1 MKLIEYKSVP
11 TELTNFDNMKGFIAN
26 LIIDNVPIAQEV
38 SDKIYSLKQMI
49 KGIDKQRKEVTV
61 PMDLA
66 KKNFMRQFHEA
77 IDPMQKAI
85 DLMNGKL
92 TT

>member
-38 SDKIYSLKQMI
+38 SDKIYLLNQLI
-49 KGIDKQRKEVTV
+49 KCID
-61 PMDLA
+61 
-66 KKNFMRQFHEA
+66 
-77 IDPMQKAI
+77 
-85 DLMNGKL
+85 
-92 TT
+92 